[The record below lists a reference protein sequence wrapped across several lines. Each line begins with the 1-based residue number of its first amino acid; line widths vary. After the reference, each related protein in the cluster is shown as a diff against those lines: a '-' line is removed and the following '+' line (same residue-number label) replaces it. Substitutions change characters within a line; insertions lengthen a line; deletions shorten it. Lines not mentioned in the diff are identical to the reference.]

1 MAKQSTAEFYKKNP
15 KAKAKRNKQQRAY
28 MQTEK
33 GKEIRRNA
41 DNLRNGL
48 KAEGIKQPPNTEAG
62 HNPKGKSVNGQ
73 KGGWQNIKQN
83 RRSRLKVRKA

>member
-1 MAKQSTAEFYKKNP
+1 MAKQSTADYYKKNP

-41 DNLRNGL
+41 DRLNLKLGTKGNHDGL
-48 KAEGIKQPPNTEAG
+48 DAA
-62 HNPKGKSVNGQ
+62 HYKGSKTKGRLQ
-73 KGGWQNIKQN
+73 KPSIN
-83 RRSRLKVRKA
+83 RKSRLKA

>member
-1 MAKQSTAEFYKKNP
+1 MAKSTSSYYKSNP

-41 DNLRNGL
+41 DRL
-48 KAEGIKQPPNTEAG
+48 
-62 HNPKGKSVNGQ
+62 
-73 KGGWQNIKQN
+73 NIKLGTKGNHDGLDAAHYKGSKTEGRLQKPSTN
-83 RRSRLKVRKA
+83 RKSRLKAKHGKTKKA

>member
-1 MAKQSTAEFYKKNP
+1 MAKVGRYANGGLKTT
-15 KAKAKRNKQQRAY
+15 AKRW

-33 GKEIRRNA
+33 AKTIRRNA

-48 KAEGIKQPPNTEAG
+48 KAAGIEQPPNTEAG

-73 KGGWQNIKQN
+73 KGGWQKIAKN
-83 RRSRLKVRKA
+83 RAVETKNKNKRKLRIT

>member
-1 MAKQSTAEFYKKNP
+1 MAKQSTSEYYKSNP

-41 DNLRNGL
+41 DRL
-48 KAEGIKQPPNTEAG
+48 
-62 HNPKGKSVNGQ
+62 
-73 KGGWQNIKQN
+73 NIKLGTKGNHDGLDAAHYKGSTTEGRLQKPSIN
-83 RRSRLKVRKA
+83 RKSRLKVRNKK